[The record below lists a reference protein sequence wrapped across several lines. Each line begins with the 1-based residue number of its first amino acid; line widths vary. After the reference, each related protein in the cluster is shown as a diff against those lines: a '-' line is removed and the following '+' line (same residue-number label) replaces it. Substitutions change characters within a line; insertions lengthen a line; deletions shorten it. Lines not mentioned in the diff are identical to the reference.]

1 MENESQFDELL
12 IRYLSNETS
21 QSEGA
26 AILEWMQADV
36 QNRQRFE
43 KMQRVWRLVGVQ
55 KEAGLVDVEKE
66 WERFKT
72 TANNRWL
79 KTVPLSQPEP
89 VHPEIEGEHFI
100 AAHRMRNRIK
110 VAVAVAA
117 SAVIVLGM
125 IWMMEGQQKKSGPA
139 FVKAITVMP
148 DKPQVVTVHEK
159 NTSGVVRHLIL
170 QDGSEILLANNSEV
184 TYRQP
189 FADGRR
195 DITLF
200 GKAEFRVSKDMSK
213 PFTVYSGD
221 ILTTV
226 LGTAFSVT
234 YFKGAS
240 QIIVALYAGKV
251 VVRAADTMERKLKKD
266 YYLLPGQQLLYNQKD
281 YTAVLKRMT
290 RRRQNDRNQI
300 NGYDLSKDNPTIPNG
315 EGGSW
320 YMFNN
325 QSLAQVF
332 NQLADMYSIRI
343 DYSADDVRNK
353 YFIGKFGKTDSL
365 EKILKQIAVLNNLTV
380 VKETN
385 KYIIRK

>member
-26 AILEWMQADV
+26 AILEWIQADV

-43 KMQRVWRLVGVQ
+43 EMQGVWRLVGVQ
-55 KEAGLVDVEKE
+55 KEAGLIDVERE
-66 WERFKT
+66 WEQFKT

-79 KTVPLSQPEP
+79 KTVPLSQSEP
-89 VHPEIEGEHFI
+89 VYPEIEEKHFI

-117 SAVIVLGM
+117 SAVIVFGM
-125 IWMMEGQQKKSGPA
+125 IWMMEGQQKESGPA
-139 FVKAITVMP
+139 LVKAITEMP

-226 LGTAFSVT
+226 LGTDFSVT
-234 YFKGAS
+234 YFKGGS

-281 YTAVLKRMT
+281 YSAVLKRMT

-300 NGYDLSKDNPTIPNG
+300 NGYDLSKDDPTIPKG

-332 NQLADMYSIRI
+332 NQLADMYGIPI

-365 EKILKQIAVLNNLTV
+365 ETILKQIAVLNNLTV
-380 VKETN
+380 LKEAN
-385 KYIIRK
+385 KYVIRK